1 MANKKLRVEKAFI
14 NGHFV
19 EVTLIGDLTSIAI
32 EDNNLYP
39 DSDSRS
45 QRRDLNFHRMMIPLM
60 NRKQLKEIRDVID
73 NVLK

>member
-1 MANKKLRVEKAFI
+1 MTNKKLRIEKALI

-39 DSDSRS
+39 DRDSRAI
-45 QRRDLNFHRMMIPLM
+45 RRDMLFNRIMIPLM
-60 NRKQLKEIRDVID
+60 NRKQLREIRDIID
-73 NVLK
+73 KVLK

>member
-1 MANKKLRVEKAFI
+1 MANKKLRVEKALI

-39 DSDSRS
+39 DNDSRS
-45 QRRDLNFHRMMIPLM
+45 ERRDLNFNRMMIPLM
-60 NRKQLKEIRDVID
+60 KRKQLREIRDIID
-73 NVLK
+73 KVLK